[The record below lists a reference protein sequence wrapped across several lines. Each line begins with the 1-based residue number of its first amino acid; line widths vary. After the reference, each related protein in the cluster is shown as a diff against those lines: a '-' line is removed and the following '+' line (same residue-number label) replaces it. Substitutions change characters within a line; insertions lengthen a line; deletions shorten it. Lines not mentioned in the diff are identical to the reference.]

1 MAETTGKRPQKK
13 NNQYKRNKN
22 PRFKNDKN
30 PKPVKD
36 EAGRVQHN
44 EKPAEK
50 PVEKST
56 ALHPVK
62 LKAYEIYIIT
72 AVIVILALIG
82 YTISRNSLPQAET
95 DGRTEEAAAGETRT
109 EPQNILGFTELK
121 DQYALCANLLFLSQY
136 DSGNESASMD
146 ILRIANQKYQRLTG
160 EMIEE
165 NPAMQ
170 AEEMEILRKIV
181 HDEEHPEAKQALV
194 KDCTEAI
201 AAFEEIYNR
210 QEIIDASLNENAGD

>member
-1 MAETTGKRPQKK
+1 MAETTEKKPQKK
-13 NNQYKRNKN
+13 NNQYRRNKN
-22 PRFKNDKN
+22 QRFKNEKN
-30 PKPVKD
+30 PKSAKGED
-36 EAGRVQHN
+36 QKVQN
-44 EKPAEK
+44 KEK
-50 PVEKST
+50 PVEKSPE
-56 ALHPVK
+56 LHPVP

-82 YTISRNSLPQAET
+82 YTISRNSLPQSEASVQE
-95 DGRTEEAAAGETRT
+95 EEAVPEDVNVEA
-109 EPQNILGFTELK
+109 PKNILGFTELK

-136 DSGNESASMD
+136 DSGNEAGSMD

-160 EMIEE
+160 ELIEQ

-170 AEEMEILRKIV
+170 AQEMEILRKIV
-181 HDEEHPEAKQALV
+181 HDAEHPEAKQLLI

-210 QEIIDASLNENAGD
+210 QEIIDANINENAGD

>member
-1 MAETTGKRPQKK
+1 MAETTGKKPQKK
-13 NNQYKRNKN
+13 NNQYRRNKN
-22 PRFKNDKN
+22 PRLKNDKN
-30 PKPVKD
+30 PKPVRD
-36 EAGRVQHN
+36 EAGRLQ
-44 EKPAEK
+44 EKEK
-50 PVEKST
+50 PVEKSI

-62 LKAYEIYIIT
+62 LKAYEIYIIA

-95 DGRTEEAAAGETRT
+95 DGRTEEAAAGETLT

-136 DSGNESASMD
+136 DSGNEAGSMD

-160 EMIEE
+160 ELIEE

-170 AEEMEILRKIV
+170 AQEMEILRKIV

-210 QEIIDASLNENAGD
+210 QEIIDASFNENAGD

>member
-1 MAETTGKRPQKK
+1 MAETTGKKPQKK
-13 NNQYKRNKN
+13 NNQYRRNKN
-22 PRFKNDKN
+22 PRFKNEKN
-30 PKPVKD
+30 PKSVKS
-36 EAGRVQHN
+36 EVQQVQNN
-44 EKPAEK
+44 EKQAEK

-56 ALHPVK
+56 ELHPVT
-62 LKAYEIYIIT
+62 LKAYEIYIIA

-82 YTISRNSLPQAET
+82 YTISRNSLPQPEVSVQE
-95 DGRTEEAAAGETRT
+95 EEAVTDEVSA
-109 EPQNILGFTELK
+109 EPKNILGFTELK

-136 DSGNESASMD
+136 DSGNEAGSMD

-160 EMIEE
+160 ELIEQ

-170 AEEMEILRKIV
+170 AQEMEILRKIV
-181 HDEEHPEAKQALV
+181 HDEEHPEAKQLLI

-210 QEIIDASLNENAGD
+210 QEIIDANINENAGD